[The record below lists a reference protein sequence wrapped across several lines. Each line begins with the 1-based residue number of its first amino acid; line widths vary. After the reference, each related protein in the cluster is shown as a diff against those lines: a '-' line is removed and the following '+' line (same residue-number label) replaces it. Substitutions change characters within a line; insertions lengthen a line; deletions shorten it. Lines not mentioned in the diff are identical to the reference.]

1 MASGAIRRAVEMGR
15 KSSIKTLP
23 KEVQAAVVSALEGG
37 ATIDDLV
44 EHLSHLGH
52 PRSRSAVGRYARE
65 YADLAERQRDIRV
78 VAEAFAK
85 DFGGAQNAEGKLMVQ
100 MLTSIG
106 ARMILPM
113 AAGNAENL
121 DPKNFHFMAK
131 ATKEL
136 QSAAKIDSERDAKI
150 RDEGRKQAEIEMR
163 RKLEEAGGKGEIDAE
178 ALTRARRILGLGE

>member
-1 MASGAIRRAVEMGR
+1 M
-15 KSSIKTLP
+15 KTLP
-23 KEVQAAVVSALEGG
+23 KEVQGAIVKALEGG
-37 ATIDDLV
+37 ATIDGIV
-44 EHLSHLGH
+44 EHLAQLGH

-85 DFGGAQNAEGKLMVQ
+85 DFGGAENAEGKLMVQ

-113 AAGNAENL
+113 AAGDAEDL

-136 QSAAKIDSERDAKI
+136 QSAAKIDADRDA
-150 RDEGRKQAEIEMR
+150 RVREEGRKQAEEEMR
-163 RKLEEAGGKGEIDAE
+163 RKLDEAGGKGDIDPD
-178 ALTRARRILGLGE
+178 ALLRARRILGFAE

>member
-1 MASGAIRRAVEMGR
+1 MGR

-37 ATIDDLV
+37 ATIDGLV
-44 EHLSHLGH
+44 EHLGQLGH

-78 VAEAFAK
+78 VAQAFAK
-85 DFGGAQNAEGKLMVQ
+85 DFGGTENAEGKLMVQ

-113 AAGNAENL
+113 AAGDGEDL
-121 DPKNFHFMAK
+121 EPKDFHFMAK

-136 QSAAKIDSERDAKI
+136 QSAAKIDAERDAKI
-150 RDEGRKQAEIEMR
+150 RDEGRKQAETEMR
-163 RKLEEAGGKGEIDAE
+163 RKLDEAGGKGEIDAE
-178 ALTRARRILGLGE
+178 ALTRARRILGFAE

>member
-1 MASGAIRRAVEMGR
+1 MGR

-23 KEVQAAVVSALEGG
+23 KEVQAAVVGALEAG
-37 ATIDDLV
+37 ATIDGIVD
-44 EHLSHLGH
+44 HLNDLGH
-52 PRSRSAVGRYARE
+52 PRSRSAVGRYAKE
-65 YADLAERQRDIRV
+65 YAGLAERHRDIRV

-85 DFGGAQNAEGKLMVQ
+85 DFGGAENAEGKLMVQ
-100 MLTSIG
+100 MLTSVG

-113 AAGNAENL
+113 ASGDAEDL
-121 DPKNFHFMAK
+121 APKDFHFMAK

-136 QSAAKIDSERDAKI
+136 QSAAKIDSERDAKL
-150 RDEGRKQAEIEMR
+150 REEGRKVAEIEMR

>member
-1 MASGAIRRAVEMGR
+1 MPR

-23 KEVQAAVVSALEGG
+23 KEVQGAVVKALESG
-37 ATIDDLV
+37 ATIDGIV
-44 EHLSHLGH
+44 EHLAQLGH

-85 DFGGAQNAEGKLMVQ
+85 DFGGTENAEGKLMVQ

-106 ARMILPM
+106 ARMILPI
-113 AAGNAENL
+113 AAGESEDL
-121 DPKNFHFMAK
+121 DPKSFHFLAK

-136 QSAAKIDSERDAKI
+136 QSAAKIDAERDA
-150 RDEGRKQAEIEMR
+150 RVREEGRKQAEEEMR
-163 RKLEEAGGKGEIDAE
+163 RKLDEAGGKGEIDPD
-178 ALTRARRILGLGE
+178 ALLRARRILGFAE

>member
-1 MASGAIRRAVEMGR
+1 M
-15 KSSIKTLP
+15 KTLP
-23 KEVQAAVVSALEGG
+23 KEVQGAVVKALEGG
-37 ATIDDLV
+37 ATIDGIV
-44 EHLSHLGH
+44 EHLAQLGH

-85 DFGGAQNAEGKLMVQ
+85 DFGGAENAEGKLMVQ

-113 AAGNAENL
+113 AAGDAEEL

-136 QSAAKIDSERDAKI
+136 QSAAKIDADRDA
-150 RDEGRKQAEIEMR
+150 RVREEGRKQAEQEMR
-163 RKLEEAGGKGEIDAE
+163 RKLDEAGGKGELDPE
-178 ALTRARRILGLGE
+178 ALKRAQRILGFAD